1 MRTKQAA
8 ARHIEGAVAKN
19 SGKRAS
25 RRNYRLDSCPN
36 TRGNRRVRAKLN
48 RPRPFENHPRTQ
60 RMRPEAR
67 RRSPSNAPAANGANR
82 APMQTCRHRAGDA
95 RAGCARRASDRRAA
109 RRYQDRPSQKGRPLR
124 RRRANRNKAFYKG
137 ALIWERS
144 KDFKMP
150 YARF

>member
-36 TRGNRRVRAKLN
+36 TRGNRRLRAKLN
-48 RPRPFENHPRTQ
+48 RPRPFENPPRTQ

-67 RRSPSNAPAANGANR
+67 RRSPPNAPAANGANR
-82 APMQTCRHRAGDA
+82 APMQTCRHRAG
-95 RAGCARRASDRRAA
+95 CARRASDRRAA
-109 RRYQDRPSQKGRPLR
+109 RRHQDRPSKKRRPLR
-124 RRRANRNKAFYKG
+124 RRRANRYKAFYKG
-137 ALIWERS
+137 ALLWERS